1 MKNALTF
8 LRKIKKNNNVEWMH
22 THRDEYLA
30 AKSEFEFLV
39 QELIVRLSL
48 WEGRFEHL
56 EPKNVMFRI
65 NRDIRFSNN
74 KNPYKESFSAYF
86 GIGGKKSDLPGY
98 YLQVSPKEVFVAAGL
113 WHPGPEVLARV
124 RRHISHHG
132 EDLEKILNNKK
143 LKKEFGVMSDES
155 ALKRVPKGF
164 DPESKFAE
172 ILKMKS
178 FVLKMPLVVSDV
190 TQKNFGVKVDKI
202 MKELQPLVKYLESA
216 LSYREEDLQINNH

>member
-1 MKNALTF
+1 MKNVLNF
-8 LRKIKKNNNVEWMH
+8 LRKIKKNNNVVWMH
-22 THRDEYLA
+22 AHKDEYLV

-48 WEGRFEHL
+48 WEERFEHL

-74 KNPYKESFSAYF
+74 KSPYKESFSAYF

-98 YLQVSPKEVFVAAGL
+98 YLQVSPKEVFVAVGL
-113 WHPGPEVLARV
+113 WHPAPEVLAKV
-124 RRHISHHG
+124 RRHISLHG
-132 EDLEKILNNKK
+132 EDNKK
-143 LKKEFGVMSDES
+143 LKKEFGAMRDES

-164 DPESKFAE
+164 DPDSKYAE

-178 FVLKMPLVVSDV
+178 FVLKKPLLVSDV

-202 MKELQPLVKYLESA
+202 MKELRPLVNYLENAASD
-216 LSYREEDLQINNH
+216 REEDLQINYH